1 MRSVLAIAALIASVT
16 AIAQTQ
22 VPYVFEDGTP
32 AAAADVNEN
41 FDTLESAIDSNDE
54 DFELFRADTELA
66 LPPSN
71 CLTEQIIKW
80 NGSAWVCSDPSGAAG
95 PQGEK
100 GDTGDTGP
108 QGETGPAGPQG
119 ATGLTG
125 ATGPQGA
132 TGAKGD
138 TGDQGIQGE
147 QGPAGADGVAAGL
160 SCTTDQ
166 TIKWDGS
173 AWVCVTEPIT
183 AWLVQN
189 QWPSN
194 IGNNNVGAYFDS
206 YNNIYDSKDC
216 DVNYCEI
223 KVHGVADHSSCL
235 VRVTGEA
242 FDGIN
247 PVLSIDTDTS
257 PQSML
262 IGAVSTWNENAS
274 VYINI
279 TCPP

>member
-1 MRSVLAIAALIASVT
+1 MIRLLTAALLVASSG
-16 AIAQTQ
+16 ALAQTQ
-22 VPYVFEDGTP
+22 VPNVFEDGTP
-32 AAAADVNEN
+32 ATAADVNEN
-41 FDTLESAIDSNDE
+41 FDALEAAIDAIPE
-54 DFELFRADTELA
+54 GPAG
-66 LPPSN
+66 PQG
-71 CLTEQIIKW
+71 EQ
-80 NGSAWVCSDPSGAAG
+80 GEQGPAG

-100 GDTGDTGP
+100 GDQGDAGA
-108 QGETGPAGPQG
+108 TGPAGPQG